1 MGQWRNVVPW
11 PVSAKVGSLLIGDHS
26 VWSLNARAHI
36 GFLLNPKLNLDPY
49 PDSEPN
55 LDPNQMDIHLEL
67 SLGVVEKG
75 SACECVQC
83 CCSLRPCVCVCV
95 KMNK

>member
-1 MGQWRNVVPW
+1 MGHWRNVVPW

-75 SACECVQC
+75 VPVSV
-83 CCSLRPCVCVCV
+83 CSVAAPCVCVCV
-95 KMNK
+95 LR